1 VHRCPTSPKRK
12 AGSGPSPR
20 PKRSSARTAA
30 ARQMQPREAAG
41 RCCCLTPTPVTA
53 PRGCFARRPV
63 ERLGSRA
70 VGSPRPAC
78 VLPGASIRQSGPAL
92 SFVVPSCSWRH
103 RFQRAGT
110 RHDPS
115 VVVRATGASAI
126 SIEEGADDAGDVLR
140 LIEQEQVSA
149 AVDDVKA
156 RVRDPRGEHT
166 RVAQRDARI
175 VVAADDEGR

>member
-1 VHRCPTSPKRK
+1 MSPIYVP
-12 AGSGPSPR
+12 A
-20 PKRSSARTAA
+20 SARICSAPQDTCFRVEL
-30 ARQMQPREAAG
+30 AR
-41 RCCCLTPTPVTA
+41 
-53 PRGCFARRPV
+53 
-63 ERLGSRA
+63 
-70 VGSPRPAC
+70 
-78 VLPGASIRQSGPAL
+78 GPAWYAKYRL
-92 SFVVPSCSWRH
+92 PDGVTG
-103 RFQRAGT
+103 FQLAGT

-149 AVDDVKA
+149 AVDDMKA

>member
-1 VHRCPTSPKRK
+1 
-12 AGSGPSPR
+12 
-20 PKRSSARTAA
+20 
-30 ARQMQPREAAG
+30 
-41 RCCCLTPTPVTA
+41 
-53 PRGCFARRPV
+53 V

-70 VGSPRPAC
+70 VGSPRPAG

-92 SFVVPSCSWRH
+92 SFVVPRCSWRH
-103 RFQRAGT
+103 RFQLAGT

-115 VVVRATGASAI
+115 VVVRAAGASAI

-149 AVDDVKA
+149 AVDDMKA

>member
-1 VHRCPTSPKRK
+1 MPLFMDVHQQVEDAAARDVARVTTDSQRELSLTAESRASCEAVYDTLVDAGTHLEW
-12 AGSGPSPR
+12 AGSGQPAYFRMRVSDSPGR
-20 PKRSSARTAA
+20 RCLSSSPAA
-30 ARQMQPREAAG
+30 AG
-41 RCCCLTPTPVTA
+41 VT
-53 PRGCFARRPV
+53 G
-63 ERLGSRA
+63 
-70 VGSPRPAC
+70 
-78 VLPGASIRQSGPAL
+78 
-92 SFVVPSCSWRH
+92 
-103 RFQRAGT
+103 FQLAGT

-149 AVDDVKA
+149 AVDDMQA